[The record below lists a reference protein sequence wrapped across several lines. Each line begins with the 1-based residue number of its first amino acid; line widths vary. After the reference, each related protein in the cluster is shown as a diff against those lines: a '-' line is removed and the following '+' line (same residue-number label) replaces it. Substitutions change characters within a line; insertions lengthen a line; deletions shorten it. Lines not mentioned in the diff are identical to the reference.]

1 MNGKCLEMGAIQ
13 AFLDGE
19 TSPAQ
24 SLVISDHIAD
34 CDRCAALLAL
44 AEEETAVVFSA
55 LERELNT
62 LVPTQRLWNRINESI
77 AEEKSR
83 MPVWQRAL
91 GFLSGNIATPS
102 FASAFG
108 LLIVFGMIAAVM
120 TYQPDMF
127 TSQGPIADHIQP
139 PAPVPSKAPSD
150 EVVVSTTGSDAMI
163 SPAPAAQDAERD
175 VTFVRETNL
184 PAERIRRI
192 AAESNIRQ
200 PVKAVR
206 TVYTPEADAAPG
218 YLPGEESYVKTIADL
233 KQSVDGQK
241 DEVMSPSSRVSFERD
256 LAVVNDSIK
265 RMQDAVRKNPRN
277 QAAKQILYSSYQDK
291 IDLLNSVA
299 QREELMAS
307 LR

>member
-1 MNGKCLEMGAIQ
+1 MNGKCLEIGAIQ

-24 SLVISDHIAD
+24 SLLISDHIAD
-34 CDRCAALLAL
+34 CDRCAALLAQ
-44 AEEETAVVFSA
+44 AEEESAVVFSA

-62 LVPTQRLWNRINESI
+62 LVPTQRLWNRINETI

-83 MPVWQRAL
+83 VPVWQRAF
-91 GFLSGNIATPS
+91 GFLTSNFATPS

-108 LLIVFGMIAAVM
+108 LLIVLGMIAAVM
-120 TYQPDMF
+120 TYQPYIF
-127 TSQGPIADHIQP
+127 TPTGSIPDNNPQFS
-139 PAPVPSKAPSD
+139 PSTVKSPEG
-150 EVVVSTTGSDAMI
+150 EVVVGTTTSDPVI
-163 SPAPAAQDAERD
+163 VSAPVASEAERE
-175 VTFVRETNL
+175 VTFVRPTTL
-184 PAERIRRI
+184 PADQIRRI
-192 AAESNIRQ
+192 VNESNTRRSIKPQR
-200 PVKAVR
+200 AVY
-206 TVYTPEADAAPG
+206 VPEADAAPG

-233 KQSVDGQK
+233 KQSVDGKK
-241 DEVMSPSSRVSFERD
+241 DAVMSPSTRVSYERD

-265 RMQDAVRKNPRN
+265 RMQDVVRKNPRN
-277 QAAKQILYSSYQDK
+277 QAARQILYSSYQDK

>member
-1 MNGKCLEMGAIQ
+1 MNGKCLEIGAIQ

-24 SLVISDHIAD
+24 SLVISDHFAD
-34 CDRCAALLAL
+34 CDRCSALLAQ
-44 AEEETAVVFSA
+44 AEEESAVVFSA

-62 LVPTQRLWNRINESI
+62 LVPTQRLWNRINETI

-83 MPVWQRAL
+83 VPVWQRAF
-91 GFLSGNIATPS
+91 GFLTVNIGTPS

-120 TYQPDMF
+120 TYQPNIF
-127 TSQGPIADHIQP
+127 NSTGPIADIDP
-139 PAPVPSKAPSD
+139 SIKPAPAESPMSEVLVGTTASD
-150 EVVVSTTGSDAMI
+150 PVVA
-163 SPAPAAQDAERD
+163 PAPAAREEEREL
-175 VTFVRETNL
+175 TFVRESNL

-192 AAESNIRQ
+192 VNESDTRQ
-200 PVKAVR
+200 PIKPQR
-206 TVYTPEADAAPG
+206 TVYVPEANAAPG
-218 YLPGEESYVKTIADL
+218 YIPGEESYVKTIAEL
-233 KQSVDGQK
+233 KQSYDGQK
-241 DEVMSPSSRVSFERD
+241 DAVMSPSSRISFERD

-265 RMQDAVRKNPRN
+265 RMQEAVRKNPRN
-277 QAAKQILYSSYQDK
+277 QAARQILYSSYQDK

>member
-1 MNGKCLEMGAIQ
+1 MNGKCLEIGAIQ

-24 SLVISDHIAD
+24 SLVIGDHIAD
-34 CDRCAALLAL
+34 CDRCSALLAQ
-44 AEEETAVVFSA
+44 AEEESAIVFSA

-62 LVPTQRLWNRINESI
+62 LVPTQRLWNRINETI

-83 MPVWQRAL
+83 VPAWQRAF
-91 GFLSGNIATPS
+91 GFLAANFASPS

-120 TYQPDMF
+120 TYQPDIF
-127 TSQGPIADHIQP
+127 VAER
-139 PAPVPSKAPSD
+139 PVVKHVTPS
-150 EVVVSTTGSDAMI
+150 
-163 SPAPAAQDAERD
+163 APAASNSPVGEVAAGAATSDPATAPAASEAKTE
-175 VTFVRETNL
+175 VAFVRPTTL
-184 PAERIRRI
+184 PADQIRRI
-192 AAESNIRQ
+192 VNESNTRR
-200 PVKAVR
+200 PVKSQHAVY
-206 TVYTPEADAAPG
+206 VPEADAAHG

-233 KQSVDGQK
+233 KQTVDGQK
-241 DEVMSPSSRVSFERD
+241 DTVMSPSTRVSFERD

-265 RMQDAVRKNPRN
+265 RMQDVVRSNPRN
-277 QAAKQILYSSYQDK
+277 QAARQILYSSYQDK